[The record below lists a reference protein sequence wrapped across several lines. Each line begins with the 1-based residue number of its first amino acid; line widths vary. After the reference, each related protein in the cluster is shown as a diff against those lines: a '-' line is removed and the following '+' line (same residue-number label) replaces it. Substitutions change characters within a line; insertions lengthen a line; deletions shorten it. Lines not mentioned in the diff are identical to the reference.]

1 MHHHAIG
8 GTVAE
13 AGGGR
18 HGGPPPS
25 PPRAATIS
33 RRELEEG
40 CFHAPV
46 PFGETLGRLPAGEA
60 ASPANLLSF
69 AAESSAGAGR
79 RVAGGSVS
87 CSRAPTRCRS
97 LCPRSREGAFP
108 WVRRTTTGVSRTAWG
123 AFQGRKRW
131 IILVMHARVVHA
143 LLRFRMSAHL
153 GRVGSR
159 SPHAA
164 PAQPSE
170 VRGRWGRDPP
180 TRRPARPTGRTMEKA
195 LHAGALGSACSY
207 RGRPA
212 LSPEL
217 GRKPAVSGHKHEARG
232 ALACVASLAYLPLRS
247 ACRRRVRSSPHPLL
261 PYSLP
266 SSLPTPPPLL
276 GALCCAV
283 ACALKRSAQS
293 VCVCARARVYGMCA
307 ERFGSHARSP
317 VRVCYPWVWVWVC
330 GCLGVWGV
338 FVRVCVCV
346 I

>member
-1 MHHHAIG
+1 M
-8 GTVAE
+8 
-13 AGGGR
+13 
-18 HGGPPPS
+18 
-25 PPRAATIS
+25 

-232 ALACVASLAYLPLRS
+232 ALACVASFAYLPLYGRHADD
-247 ACRRRVRSSPHPLL
+247 ACARVPI
-261 PYSLP
+261 PYSLTPFPHP
-266 SSLPTPPPLL
+266 SPPHPP
-276 GALCCAV
+276 C
-283 ACALKRSAQS
+283 
-293 VCVCARARVYGMCA
+293 
-307 ERFGSHARSP
+307 
-317 VRVCYPWVWVWVC
+317 
-330 GCLGVWGV
+330 
-338 FVRVCVCV
+338 
-346 I
+346 